1 MTSVWSSI
9 RYFVQQGSSLDSIQ
23 ETWMKKEK
31 HERREII
38 DYRTSIEILL
48 LFQTEIILGKI
59 ERKELL

>member
-1 MTSVWSSI
+1 
-9 RYFVQQGSSLDSIQ
+9 
-23 ETWMKKEK
+23 MKKEK

>member
-1 MTSVWSSI
+1 
-9 RYFVQQGSSLDSIQ
+9 
-23 ETWMKKEK
+23 MKKEK
-31 HERREII
+31 HERREIIRII